1 MGSSMATLIDGAS
14 EQEEL
19 EEQLLRAERNL
30 KQFYQANPVR
40 TIHPPGQKLPPGAIL
55 KTDYDEEKR
64 RAVRGEEI
72 PATCWMA
79 PTAELQLL
87 LRVTPQV
94 SAPFQFFRGY
104 PDRSK
109 TFYKTDPQFLC

>member
-1 MGSSMATLIDGAS
+1 MSRWLKVDTDPRRDLLGFPVTQTCVMDSSQYTLIDGAS

-64 RAVRGEEI
+64 ELAYIGYQLQERDEI
-72 PATCWMA
+72 IRFVKPIPCR
-79 PTAELQLL
+79 P
-87 LRVTPQV
+87 
-94 SAPFQFFRGY
+94 
-104 PDRSK
+104 SK
-109 TFYKTDPQFLC
+109 

>member
-1 MGSSMATLIDGAS
+1 MPRWLKGDTDPRRDLIGFPVTQTCVMDSSQYTLIDGAS

-55 KTDYDEEKR
+55 KTDYDDEKR
-64 RAVRGEEI
+64 ELVYIGYQLEERGEIIRFVKAI
-72 PATCWMA
+72 PCR
-79 PTAELQLL
+79 P
-87 LRVTPQV
+87 
-94 SAPFQFFRGY
+94 
-104 PDRSK
+104 SK
-109 TFYKTDPQFLC
+109 

>member
-1 MGSSMATLIDGAS
+1 MPRWLRENNDQRRDLLGFPVTQTCVMDSSKAMLIDGAS

-40 TIHPPGQKLPPGAIL
+40 TVHPPGQKLPPGAIL

-64 RAVRGEEI
+64 ELVYIGYQLEERGEIIRFVKPI
-72 PATCWMA
+72 PCR
-79 PTAELQLL
+79 P
-87 LRVTPQV
+87 
-94 SAPFQFFRGY
+94 
-104 PDRSK
+104 SK
-109 TFYKTDPQFLC
+109 